1 MWKTLPRFDI
11 VLLLSSHIAVFFCFP
26 DGSTKVRFA
35 DTYVEI
41 IEEDLD
47 ERSSENDDP
56 SNGEEPRFIEI
67 FTFPIF
73 LKRGKDVVSSRISQI
88 EKRKSDRFWV
98 AGSLENDAK

>member
-1 MWKTLPRFDI
+1 MSVTMYFCVAKLAHR
-11 VLLLSSHIAVFFCFP
+11 HFFCFP

-35 DTYVEI
+35 ETYVEI

-67 FTFPIF
+67 
-73 LKRGKDVVSSRISQI
+73 LHVSNISRVSDFGPSRISRVG
-88 EKRKSDRFWV
+88 KRQFDRFPFCWV
-98 AGSLENDAK
+98 FVKLPPKKN